1 MKPLVH
7 AKFSVARY
15 GGTVDD
21 YIEVHEFLDSSKAHV
36 PDSRHRAL
44 LHNSF
49 GPFLAVQVFGHY
61 VTNTDGKKVSVRDLC
76 EEHIVQDCG
85 SIPTVSEWF
94 TALANDPLLKK
105 LVD

>member
-15 GGTVDD
+15 GGSVDD
-21 YIEVHEFLDSSKAHV
+21 YLDVHEFLDSSKAHV
-36 PDSRHRAL
+36 PDLRHRAL

-49 GPFLAVQVFGHY
+49 GPFMAVQVFGHY
-61 VTNTDGKKVSVRDLC
+61 VTNSEGKKVSVRDLC

-85 SIPTVSEWF
+85 KVPTVAEWF
-94 TALANDPLLKK
+94 EALVSDPTLTSF
-105 LVD
+105 VD